1 MELMERTNTEQTILG
16 GLNFD
21 NTQAQNGEL
30 VVASK
35 NEVEAFTDKYK
46 MELRKDPQVQQ
57 LTNEINVTDMNSVLV
72 FGEKSAN
79 GINQVSERLL
89 NSIKRVNQEE
99 AGEVLNKLNSIMKNF
114 DIDEFQNQ
122 KDPNFFEKV
131 FKKVKNSVE
140 AMLSKYDSMGKEVQD
155 VYMILKRYEAEI
167 MQEGKNLN
175 ELYAM
180 NVQYYQELEKY
191 IVAGELALEELDTVH
206 IPKYEKEAMES
217 GDSLAQQNLN
227 TLKMCRDMVDSRI
240 YDLRMAEGVAIQS
253 LPMIQSMQRGNFDLI
268 RTIKSSFIVTLPIFK
283 QCLIN
288 AVSLKRQEL
297 MAKNIDAIRNTT
309 NELIQRNAQAVSRQS
324 VELAKMSGRGA
335 LDIDALK
342 NSFNTIM
349 QGIEETKRVQE
360 ENRVYRENGTKELEA
375 MKYKA
380 LTQKDVNGNN
390 SNIQSKTSQGAGMLN
405 I

>member
-21 NTQAQNGEL
+21 NTEAQNGEL

-35 NEVEAFTDKYK
+35 NEVQAFTDKYK

-79 GINQVSERLL
+79 GIN
-89 NSIKRVNQEE
+89 
-99 AGEVLNKLNSIMKNF
+99 SIMKNL